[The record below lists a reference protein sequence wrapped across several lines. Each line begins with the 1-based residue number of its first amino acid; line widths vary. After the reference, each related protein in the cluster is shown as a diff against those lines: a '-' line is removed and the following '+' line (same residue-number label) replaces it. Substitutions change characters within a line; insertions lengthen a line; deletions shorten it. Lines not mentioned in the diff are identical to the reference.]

1 MMGEGLRQTI
11 ERVNARLAGLIENA
25 RRALRGEGEFK
36 AEDVRQLRE
45 PVEEMAPIVAQSPD
59 LRQAQPEIIGQ
70 LDQYKSRLGEL
81 QIILNQLRVMLLARQ
96 ASLCSDQTHVSAVS
110 RWASALRQTR

>member
-1 MMGEGLRQTI
+1 MREGLCQTV
-11 ERVNARLAGLIENA
+11 EHVNARLAALIENA
-25 RRALRGEGEFK
+25 RRALRGEGEFN
-36 AEDVRQLRE
+36 AEDVRKLRE

-70 LDQYKSRLGEL
+70 LDQYKSHLGEL
-81 QIILNQLRVMLLARQ
+81 QTTLNQLRVMLLARQ